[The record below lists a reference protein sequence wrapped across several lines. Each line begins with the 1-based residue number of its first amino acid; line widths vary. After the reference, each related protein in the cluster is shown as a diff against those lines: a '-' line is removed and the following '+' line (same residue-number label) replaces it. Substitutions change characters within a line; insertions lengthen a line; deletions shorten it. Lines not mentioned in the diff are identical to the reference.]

1 MIDVGMLDHQI
12 NAITHIVE
20 PIAQYRAH
28 EGNRPIT
35 DAEAKELIHFA
46 KQAKFMVDGF
56 LEIIDDLSYDKDRFE
71 ATIARFDDDYDALR
85 DFTKRLNPSIA
96 SHHELLKLSNAI
108 LDGLIKVQNELGL
121 IVSQYEHHEKRPIR
135 S

>member
-12 NAITHIVE
+12 NAIAHIVE

-28 EGNRPIT
+28 DGNGPLT
-35 DAEAKELIHFA
+35 DTEAKELIHFA

-121 IVSQYEHHEKRPIR
+121 IVSQHERHKKRPIR